1 MADETARA
9 IGLHIKQA
17 RENAGLSQAEL
28 ARILNY
34 KSSSSVT
41 RAETGEIDLP
51 QSTLAAFAD
60 ALHVPITDLLGAPV
74 QSSETPKT
82 MQHKHMTRIP
92 VLGTIAAGTPITAV
106 EETSEY
112 IDLDPDLAARGEFFG
127 LRVRG
132 DSMSP
137 DIRAG
142 DIVIC
147 RKQDFVDDGKIAAL
161 LIGDEATVKQVK
173 HTSGGMMLIGYN
185 AAVFPPRLYSKHEVE
200 SIPITVC
207 GQVVQV
213 RRDLW

>member
-1 MADETARA
+1 M
-9 IGLHIKQA
+9 IGERLRDLRVAAGITQSELA
-17 RENAGLSQAEL
+17 EYLGLSPKMISFYEL
-28 ARILNY
+28 DQRNPPNDILL
-34 KSSSSVT
+34 KLSQRFHVT
-41 RAETGEIDLP
+41 
-51 QSTLAAFAD
+51 
-60 ALHVPITDLLGAPV
+60 TDYLLGVPQKPGDNPQRRPV
-74 QSSETPKT
+74 
-82 MQHKHMTRIP
+82 TRIP

-200 SIPITVC
+200 SIPVTVC